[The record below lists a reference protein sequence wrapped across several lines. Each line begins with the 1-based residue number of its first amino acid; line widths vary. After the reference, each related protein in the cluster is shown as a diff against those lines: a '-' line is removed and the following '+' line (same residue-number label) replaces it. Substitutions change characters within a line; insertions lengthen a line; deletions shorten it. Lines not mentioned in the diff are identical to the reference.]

1 MAQHDVK
8 TSLRIV
14 VSGLPRRAV
23 RRHATGIDEEDDLGG
38 FFRNAGCKVVE
49 VRLVID
55 SKRRDKCRGFG
66 FVDFEDSESFEL
78 ALKLHNKEAVGLGK
92 LHIERAR
99 AATDKGTQRQ
109 QQRLDARNQ
118 TKDMEQKLA
127 FHAAKLN
134 ELVWELIQKQHFGG
148 ATQGSSTA
156 AALSPAAFKPLACKE
171 PAHKAKPKTQ
181 DEAESTASD
190 LGNVAIKAGVSWAE
204 QTEFWVKEALP
215 LLGPGQ
221 QHQ

>member
-1 MAQHDVK
+1 MTYNNDDA
-8 TSLRIV
+8 SLRVV
-14 VSGLPRRAV
+14 VSGMMKKPV
-23 RRHATGIDEEDDLGG
+23 RRSGTGIVEEEDLSC
-38 FFRNAGCKVVE
+38 FFNAAGCKVAG

-55 SKRRDKCRGFG
+55 AKRGDKSRGFG
-66 FVDFEDSESFEL
+66 FVDFEHYESLDL

-99 AATDKGTQRQ
+99 AATDKGTKRQ
-109 QQRLDARNQ
+109 QERLDASNQ

-134 ELVWELIQKQHFGG
+134 ELVRELIQKQHFGG